1 MISFNGISKRY
12 PNQTQALE
20 GINLS
25 IADGEILAILGGSGC
40 GKSTLLRLASGLDH
54 PTAGTVVLD
63 GSVIREPH
71 AAIGMVFQEPRLLP
85 WLKISDN
92 VGFGLSELEDAARRE
107 RVMRVLERIGLGAYG
122 ERWPRELSG
131 GQAQRV
137 AIARALVP
145 QPKVLLLDEP
155 FSALD
160 PFTRASLQEAL
171 LSLWAAQRPT
181 LVVVTHDVE
190 EAIVLADRIAVMR
203 PSPGRI
209 FADIKVDLPRPRE
222 RLSDDF
228 IALERRVLAA
238 LDGSLTDGT
247 TAKSNAIDEAAA
259 AAAHWW

>member
-1 MISFNGISKRY
+1 MISFNGIGKRY
-12 PNQTQALE
+12 PNNTQALE

-40 GKSTLLRLASGLDH
+40 GKSTLLRLASGLDQ
-54 PTAGTVVLD
+54 PTAGSVVLD
-63 GSVIREPH
+63 GSVIHEPH
-71 AAIGMVFQEPRLLP
+71 PAIGMVFQEPRLLP
-85 WLKISDN
+85 WLKIADN
-92 VGFGLSELEDAARRE
+92 AGFGLADLDEATRRD
-107 RVMRVLERIGLGAYG
+107 RVKRVLERIGLGAYG
-122 ERWPRELSG
+122 EAWPRELSG

-160 PFTRASLQEAL
+160 PFTRASLQDAL

-181 LVVVTHDVE
+181 LVIVTHDVE

-209 FADIKVDLPRPRE
+209 FAEIKVDLPRPRE

-228 IALERRVLAA
+228 IALERRILAA
-238 LDGSLTDGT
+238 LDGSLAETGQR
-247 TAKSNAIDEAAA
+247 NPRGVDEAAA

>member
-1 MISFNGISKRY
+1 MISFSGISKRY

-20 GINLS
+20 GINLT
-25 IADGEILAILGGSGC
+25 IEDGEILAILGGSGC
-40 GKSTLLRLASGLDH
+40 GKSTLLRLASGLDQ

-63 GSVIREPH
+63 GNVIREPH
-71 AAIGMVFQEPRLLP
+71 PAIGMVFQEPRLLP
-85 WLKISDN
+85 WLKIAGN
-92 VGFGLSELEDAARRE
+92 AGFGLADLDEATRRE
-107 RVMRVLERIGLGAYG
+107 RVKRVLERIGLGGYG

-171 LSLWAAQRPT
+171 LSLWAAQKPT
-181 LVVVTHDVE
+181 LVIVTHDVE

-209 FADIKVDLPRPRE
+209 FAEIKVDLPRPRA

-228 IALERRVLAA
+228 IALERRILAA
-238 LDGSLTDGT
+238 LDGSLSEDGQP
-247 TAKSNAIDEAAA
+247 KPRAIDEAAA

>member
-12 PNQTQALE
+12 ANQTHALE
-20 GINLS
+20 GINLAV
-25 IADGEILAILGGSGC
+25 ADGEILAILGGSGC
-40 GKSTLLRLASGLDH
+40 GKSTLLRLASGLDQ

-63 GSVIREPH
+63 GAVISEPH
-71 AAIGMVFQEPRLLP
+71 PAIGMVFQEPRLLP
-85 WLKISDN
+85 WLKIADN
-92 VGFGLSELEDAARRE
+92 AGFGLAGLDETARRE
-107 RVMRVLERIGLGAYG
+107 RVRRVLDRIGLGAYG
-122 ERWPRELSG
+122 ESWPRELSG

-171 LSLWAAQRPT
+171 LSLWAAQKPT
-181 LVVVTHDVE
+181 LVIVTHDIE

-209 FADIKVDLPRPRE
+209 FAEIKVDLPRPRE
-222 RLSDDF
+222 RLSDQF
-228 IALERRVLAA
+228 IALERRILAA
-238 LDGSLTDGT
+238 LDGSLSDPDKKTPYGV
-247 TAKSNAIDEAAA
+247 DEAAA

>member
-1 MISFNGISKRY
+1 MISFNGIGKRY
-12 PNQTQALE
+12 ANQTQALQ
-20 GINLS
+20 GINLEVG
-25 IADGEILAILGGSGC
+25 DGEILAILGGSGC
-40 GKSTLLRLASGLDH
+40 GKSTLLRLASGLDQ
-54 PTAGTVVLD
+54 PTEGTVVLD
-63 GSVIREPH
+63 GAVIREPH
-71 AAIGMVFQEPRLLP
+71 PAIGMVFQEPRLLP
-85 WLKISDN
+85 WLRIEDN
-92 VGFGLSELEDAARRE
+92 VGFGLAGLDEAPRRE
-107 RVMRVLERIGLGAYG
+107 RVKRVLDRIGLSGYG
-122 ERWPRELSG
+122 GSWPRELSG

-171 LSLWAAQRPT
+171 LSLWAAQKPT
-181 LVVVTHDVE
+181 LVIVTHDIE

-209 FADIKVDLPRPRE
+209 FTEIRVDLPRPRE

-228 IALERRVLAA
+228 IALERRILAA
-238 LDGSLTDGT
+238 LDGSLSDG
-247 TAKSNAIDEAAA
+247 AQKKSYGVDEAAA

>member
-1 MISFNGISKRY
+1 MISFNGIGKRY
-12 PNQTQALE
+12 ANQTQALAA
-20 GINLS
+20 INLRG
-25 IADGEILAILGGSGC
+25 ADGEILAILGGSGC
-40 GKSTLLRLASGLDH
+40 GKSTLLRLASGLDQ

-63 GSVIREPH
+63 GAVISEPH
-71 AAIGMVFQEPRLLP
+71 PAIGMVFQEPRLLP
-85 WLKISDN
+85 WLKIADN
-92 VGFGLSELEDAARRE
+92 AGFGLAGLDESARRE
-107 RVMRVLERIGLGAYG
+107 RVKRVLDRIGLAAYG
-122 ERWPRELSG
+122 EAWPRELSG

-181 LVVVTHDVE
+181 LVIVTHDIE

-209 FADIKVDLPRPRE
+209 FSEIKVDLPRPRE

-228 IALERRVLAA
+228 IALERRILTA
-238 LDGSLTDGT
+238 LDGSLGNPGEKKTYGV
-247 TAKSNAIDEAAA
+247 DEAAA